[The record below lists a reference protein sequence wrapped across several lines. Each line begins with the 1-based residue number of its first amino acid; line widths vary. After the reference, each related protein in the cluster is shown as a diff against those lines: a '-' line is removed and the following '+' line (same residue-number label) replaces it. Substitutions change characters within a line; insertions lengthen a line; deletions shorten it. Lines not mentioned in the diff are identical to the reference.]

1 MLAPAENQEI
11 KETTEEV
18 TDYTNSQGSYP
29 LSEKIHTLLQE
40 LKISTENPEQVQKL
54 KEAYD
59 KLNEALGQSENGL
72 VNQEVFNAALEEYKK
87 AVQLKNGGSFS

>member
-18 TDYTNSQGSYP
+18 TDYTNGQGSYP

-59 KLNEALGQSENGL
+59 KLNEALGASGDGL
-72 VNQEVFNAALEEYKK
+72 VDDAVFNAALEE
-87 AVQLKNGGSFS
+87 